1 MPPNSVHF
9 NGSVNLPDTGSVMR
23 EICSRIPSGVRRMT
37 DGETGERSYWIMFQI
52 KKFQAMPELEPAG
65 EREIPEMADQEAPRL
80 VALRLAEGVSPEAVN
95 WPDLGY
101 AAAYGESYRVFRSLQ
116 EEGTIPA
123 GVRFQMQYPTPLAP
137 MAGTIAPE
145 HFEALAASYE
155 AAMFADLD
163 RALTTLPHDRIAV
176 QWDVAVEFALLEGG
190 FGFDPTP
197 LDQIATGLT
206 RCIDNV
212 PDDVPV
218 GMHLCYGDYG
228 HQHFKQPE
236 SLELQVRVVNAVTS
250 AARRLVNWF
259 SFTVPQSRSDEAY
272 FAPLSDL
279 QSPPE
284 TELYFALVPYHPS
297 EQPRGTTTEQVR
309 LIDRNLAASPSG
321 EREWGI
327 CTECGMGRVDAGDV
341 PALLDLHREILEAHG
356 RPAVSAS

>member
-1 MPPNSVHF
+1 MPPRSVHF
-9 NGSVNLPDTGSVMR
+9 NGSVNLPDSEAVMR

-37 DGETGERSYWIMFQI
+37 DGETGERGYWIMFQI
-52 KKFQAMPELEPAG
+52 EKFKAMPELESAG
-65 EREIPEMADQEAPRL
+65 RREIPGMDDQQAPPL
-80 VALRLAEGVSPEAVN
+80 VELRLADGVSPEAVN

-116 EEGTIPA
+116 EDGTIPA

-145 HFEALAASYE
+145 HFEAVAASYE
-155 AAMFADLD
+155 AALFADLD
-163 RALTTLPHDRIAV
+163 RALTTLPHEQIAV

-190 FGFDPTP
+190 FGFEPAP
-197 LDQIATGLT
+197 LEQIAAGLT
-206 RCIDNV
+206 RCIDRV

-228 HQHFKQPE
+228 HEHFKQPE

-250 AARRLVNWF
+250 AARRPVTWF
-259 SFTVPQSRSDEAY
+259 SFTVPQARSDDGY

-279 QSPPE
+279 QCPPE

-297 EQPRGTTTEQVR
+297 LQPQGITAEQVR
-309 LIDRNLAASPSG
+309 LIDRHLAASPAG

-327 CTECGMGRVDAGDV
+327 CTECGMGRVDAGEV
-341 PALLDLHREILEAHG
+341 PTLLDLHREILDAHG
-356 RPAVSAS
+356 